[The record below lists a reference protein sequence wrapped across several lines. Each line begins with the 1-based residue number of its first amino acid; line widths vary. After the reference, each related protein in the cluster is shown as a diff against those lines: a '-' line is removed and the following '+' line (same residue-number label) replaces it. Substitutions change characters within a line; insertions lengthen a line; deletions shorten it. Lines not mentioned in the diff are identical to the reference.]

1 MNYFQL
7 AQHYENLL
15 YWNNVRAAIY
25 LFNGKVITDSKHIFK
40 KEYNP
45 VWKTFTGITQL
56 DNKIRITPLYFNKQF
71 FGFIALH
78 INCDHFDSMC
88 SEMRDNLI
96 LKYITEY
103 YDKKF

>member
-40 KEYNP
+40 NE
-45 VWKTFTGITQL
+45 
-56 DNKIRITPLYFNKQF
+56 
-71 FGFIALH
+71 
-78 INCDHFDSMC
+78 
-88 SEMRDNLI
+88 
-96 LKYITEY
+96 
-103 YDKKF
+103 